1 MNPQSIKALTYFYE
15 IDDKRTVKIWDFTNG
30 GIAMRVLLEIK
41 GTSQYDASVQPNYQ
55 NSACGPTTL
64 HVILKYFHIAKEI
77 NDLYKQLGTT
87 KIGLFQWRLIKR
99 MRKLF
104 GANFTIQGCSLAE
117 ALAQLEQGNPV
128 ALKFD
133 QYFSLQ
139 WRSKK
144 KPLFKYHWVPL
155 IGYERKDGEL
165 YLIIHDNGGRGRNS
179 QIRSFCYEDNKH
191 VLSFVKI
198 EQKNT

>member
-1 MNPQSIKALTYFYE
+1 MVT
-15 IDDKRTVKIWDFTNG
+15 
-30 GIAMRVLLEIK
+30 MRIMLNNIE
-41 GTSQYDASVQPNYQ
+41 GMSQYDTSVHPNYQ

-64 HVILKYFHIAKEI
+64 HVILRYFNIDKNV

-87 KIGLFQWRLIKR
+87 KIGLFKWRLIKR
-99 MRKLF
+99 LRHML
-104 GANFTIQGCSLAE
+104 GSHFTINSCSLAE
-117 ALAQLEQGNPV
+117 ALAQLDRGNPV

-133 QYFSLQ
+133 QYFRFQ

-165 YLIIHDNGGRGRNS
+165 YFIIHDNGGRGRSS
-179 QIRSFCYEDNKH
+179 QIRTFRYKDQKH
-191 VLSFVKI
+191 VLSFVKV
-198 EQKNT
+198 EKK

>member
-1 MNPQSIKALTYFYE
+1 
-15 IDDKRTVKIWDFTNG
+15 
-30 GIAMRVLLEIK
+30 MRVLLEIE
-41 GTSQYDASVQPNYQ
+41 GASQYDTSVQPSYQ

-64 HVILKYFHIAKEI
+64 HVILKYFHINKET

-99 MRKLF
+99 LRKLL
-104 GANFTIQGCSLAE
+104 GTSFTIESCSLAE
-117 ALAQLEQGNPV
+117 ALAQLEHGNPV

-139 WRSKK
+139 WRSKN

-165 YLIIHDNGGRGRNS
+165 YLIIHDNGGRNRNS
-179 QIRSFCYEDNKH
+179 QIRLFRYDDNKH
-191 VLSFVKI
+191 VLSFVKVEPI
-198 EQKNT
+198 K